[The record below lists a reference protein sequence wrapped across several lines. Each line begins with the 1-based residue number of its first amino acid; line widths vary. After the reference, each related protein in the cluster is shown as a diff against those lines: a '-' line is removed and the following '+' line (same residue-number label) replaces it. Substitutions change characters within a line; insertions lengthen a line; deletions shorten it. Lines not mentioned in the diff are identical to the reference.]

1 MAGTHFSCFS
11 CSCLLIQYTSTFT
24 IHLIVFLLF
33 YHLISSFGRRETFLY
48 SFWQEHHSTTSH
60 SSLSRTSQI
69 WNLSVSKSLQ
79 HLGIFLTATY
89 YLLMLVLWELLFL
102 SSFLI
107 LSSEIKLK
115 LLDLTST
122 EHTSYPSRGRKWSV
136 FV

>member
-33 YHLISSFGRRETFLY
+33 YHLISLLFLTGTPLNHLSFFIKQNFSNLKPFRE
-48 SFWQEHHSTTSH
+48 QESATSWH
-60 SSLSRTSQI
+60 LFDCYLLLIDVGFMRTSLSFFI
-69 WNLSVSKSLQ
+69 L
-79 HLGIFLTATY
+79 
-89 YLLMLVLWELLFL
+89 L

-122 EHTSYPSRGRKWSV
+122 EHTSYPSRGRK
-136 FV
+136 